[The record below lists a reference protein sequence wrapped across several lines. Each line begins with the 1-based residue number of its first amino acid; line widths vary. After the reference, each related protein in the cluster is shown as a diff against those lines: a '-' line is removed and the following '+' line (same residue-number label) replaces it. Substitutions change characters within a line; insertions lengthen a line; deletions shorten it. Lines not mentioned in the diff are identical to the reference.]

1 MGINNNY
8 HTNRLIKLCVVLL
21 DFMALNALLYFTLP
35 HIGSSESWSFEKM
48 RTFWLVN
55 NLALLI
61 AEYRFSTIIHERLV
75 GADAIFKRILLLAST
90 QSLSAYLMFRIIH
103 FTSRLGWQL
112 LYVGIGLLVFLIIIR
127 FIERWVLK
135 RLRVLGYNTRT
146 VTFVGSGKELLAL
159 SKRFMA
165 DPTRGYKISNY
176 YGELTELQPSGSV
189 EDFIA
194 LLDRPDE
201 LKIGE
206 ELYLN
211 ISNSQREVIKRVSR
225 LCDQLVVKFYYVPLQ
240 DEMLNLQPLFVDDIE
255 VQTAYVS
262 PLEES
267 LNSFLKRSLDVFIS
281 LIALAVTAL
290 LMPFIYVIVKI
301 QSPGP
306 LFFSQQRTGLDGRTF
321 RMYKFRSMHVNADSD
336 RLQATKDDPRKY
348 PFGNLMRKTNIDE
361 LPQFW
366 NVLRGDMSVV
376 GPRPHMLAHTEQYS
390 RLIEKYMVRH
400 FLKPGI
406 TGWAQVTGF
415 RGETNELWQMEG
427 RVERDIWYMQHWT
440 IWLDL
445 RIIWMTFRS
454 IFIRDK
460 NAY

>member
-21 DFMALNALLYFTLP
+21 DFMALNALLFFTLP

-48 RTFWLVN
+48 RTFWLIN
-55 NLALLI
+55 NLALMI

-90 QSLSAYLMFRIIH
+90 QALSAYLMFRIIH
-103 FTSRLGWQL
+103 FNARLGWQL

-127 FIERWVLK
+127 FIERWALK

-146 VTFVGSGKELLAL
+146 VTFVGSGKELLSL

-176 YGELTELQPSGSV
+176 YGELTELQPRGSV

-225 LCDQLVVKFYYVPLQ
+225 LCDQRVVKFYYVPLQ